1 MSPST
6 RMPSIAARGKPTCMG
21 SVDGDDLD
29 DAGLDE
35 AGDPL
40 ADRGL
45 REPDGASDGR
55 VGAAAVLL
63 ELLDD
68 GLGGVIERHWPRAW

>member
-6 RMPSIAARGKPTCMG
+6 RMPSIAARGKPDLHRVG
-21 SVDGDDLD
+21 HGHDLD

-35 AGDPL
+35 SGHPL

-45 REPDGASDGR
+45 GEPDSATDGG
-55 VGAAAVLL
+55 VGAPTVLL

-68 GLGGVIERHWPRAW
+68 GLGGVIEGHRARAW